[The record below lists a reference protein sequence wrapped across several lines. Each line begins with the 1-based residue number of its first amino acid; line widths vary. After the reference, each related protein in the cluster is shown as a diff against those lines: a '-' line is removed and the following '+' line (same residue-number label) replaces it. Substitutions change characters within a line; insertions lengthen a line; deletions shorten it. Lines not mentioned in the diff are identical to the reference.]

1 MRVINIEGIDA
12 VGKETVSK
20 ALEERLSEKGYR
32 VKRISFPNYDGSIG
46 KSIKEILMGACGSA
60 PSLDPDLM
68 GPFYTMDRLSYFK
81 CNIDDLIDN
90 YDYVIMD
97 RSFYSNLMYQAA
109 KFYISGKN
117 KPIQISDDIT
127 KYGMNS
133 STLTTVFD
141 WISRNYQWEIQ
152 ETGLYRCDNMFTFVL
167 SMDEESSKKQ
177 LSNRKEVDTNETSR
191 SYLEECKEFITKILS
206 NDYRYNIMKFID
218 EYAFAVRLCN
228 RSRYIQQYMHN
239 AAFYYLSNV
248 DSIEVK
254 HVENPKDIPSA
265 TNEVVNKILDMMYD
279 NDMFDDDYE
288 GDDANGEN

>member
-1 MRVINIEGIDA
+1 MPEKPEVI
-12 VGKETVSK
+12 TVVNSLK
-20 ALEERLSEKGYR
+20 PLL
-32 VKRISFPNYDGSIG
+32 IG